1 MKRTLK
7 KLSFDINFKTISWRV
22 GRLDPNEF
30 LKFSS
35 LKSYNFWTDH
45 FSAKQKYTRQ
55 IIFWLLSTACI
66 RFIAIS
72 MDFSGN
78 IWACHILMVI
88 QNVKWIY
95 AKVGSK
101 MLYTQNFFYK
111 ISSMF
116 STRKLLKTTG
126 GGIATDSTCGRHIT
140 TLQGI
145 ELLLEN
151 NWNHINLWIKD

>member
-7 KLSFDINFKTISWRV
+7 KLSFDINFKTISWGV

-45 FSAKQKYTRQ
+45 FSAKQKYTCR
-55 IIFWLLSTACI
+55 IIFWLLSTPCI

-72 MDFSGN
+72 MNFSGN

-88 QNVKWIY
+88 PNVKKIY

-101 MLYTQNFFYK
+101 MLYIQKNILSNF
-111 ISSMF
+111 
-116 STRKLLKTTG
+116 
-126 GGIATDSTCGRHIT
+126 
-140 TLQGI
+140 
-145 ELLLEN
+145 N
-151 NWNHINLWIKD
+151 NV